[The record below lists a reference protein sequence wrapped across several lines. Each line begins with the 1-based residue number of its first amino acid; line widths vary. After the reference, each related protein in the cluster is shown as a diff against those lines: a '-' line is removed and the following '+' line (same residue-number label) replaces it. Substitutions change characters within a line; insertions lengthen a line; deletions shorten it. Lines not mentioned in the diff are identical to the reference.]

1 MESSHTVDIELL
13 CSQAPWLRD
22 LARHLVRDPAAADD
36 LAQETL
42 LAALEVPPPDAADVH
57 RLRAWLRRVA
67 INLAHLSTRR
77 TLRRRAREERVAQND
92 RLDSAADLVL
102 RDALRVRVSEAI
114 GSLEEPYRS
123 TVRLRYYEGASTADI
138 ALRMGT
144 TDNAVRKR
152 LFRAR
157 TKLRASL
164 DAVHRGDRLAWFSGL
179 LPWRLMAG
187 RARALRVAPLALGA
201 GAVAA
206 VALALAATPR
216 PVALAA
222 PAVPERVATLAP
234 AAAEAAAPLARLPLG
249 PRAALG
255 AGDGATAPLETPPP
269 APQAEPASPDVPGL
283 PRAATEAPRTLS
295 VAGRVLDLSGAPVAD
310 LPLRLRGRADAPPL
324 GWSGRDGGFAFTLAA
339 DEVQDD
345 GDAQAALVAGDE
357 RWATVRAA
365 ALDARAALE
374 ERVVVVARAVRVAGR
389 TLDETGAP
397 LAGVA
402 VELEAEER
410 AFAAIDARLSSTL
423 LAAARATSDALGRF
437 ELESVPSGE
446 GLALVAALRGPG
458 GEVERAARV
467 GVPAQDASSLEIR
480 LAAPAAPPLTL
491 CGIVRFEDGTPA
503 PATTV
508 RLGRHAA
515 QTDERGAFRFR
526 VREVPPGATLTA
538 TRPGFR
544 QLRLDDLAR
553 RMAELSDAPPGDD
566 PAPLRVAL
574 VLVESRGAI
583 DGQVRDAAGRPCA
596 GWVVRA
602 EAGDEPGREL
612 AQGATATLTDADGRF
627 ALEELPEREHRLL
640 AWDPRTLLSTRSDRV
655 HTGETVTL
663 ALADAPLARVV
674 GRVLDLEGAPVADAL
689 VRVALALDDG
699 EERPEGAHAFAR
711 GARSDELGWFELRD
725 VPAGA
730 EVAVSADGVEVHE
743 RVASGADEL
752 AIRLPRPHPLRV
764 QTALLEADAFA
775 LLDASGQE
783 IPLAGLERETVRR
796 GRLHRG
802 TSIVYAS
809 LGAEATELVIFQGE
823 DEVERLR
830 VDGEGGP
837 LAPRR

>member
-22 LARHLVRDPAAADD
+22 LTRRLVRDPAAADD

-42 LAALEVPPPDAADVH
+42 LAALEVPPPDAADAH

-102 RDALRVRVSEAI
+102 KDALRVRVSEAI

-164 DAVHRGDRLAWFSGL
+164 DAVHPGDRLAWFSGL
-179 LPWRLMAG
+179 LPWRRLVG
-187 RARALRVAPLALGA
+187 RVRALRVAPLALGA
-201 GAVAA
+201 SGAAA
-206 VALALAATPR
+206 IALALAASPR
-216 PVALAA
+216 AVALAA
-222 PAVPERVATLAP
+222 PAVPERVAALGP
-234 AAAEAAAPLARLPLG
+234 ASAEAGAPLARLPLG
-249 PRAALG
+249 ARAALG
-255 AGDGATAPLETPPP
+255 AEGGATAPPETPPP
-269 APQAEPASPDVPGL
+269 APQAEPASAGVPAIPRTADET
-283 PRAATEAPRTLS
+283 PRALL

-310 LPLRLRGRADAPPL
+310 LPLRLRGRAAPL
-324 GWSGRDGGFAFTLAA
+324 GWSGRDGGFALTLAA
-339 DEVQDD
+339 DEIHAD
-345 GDAQAALVAGDE
+345 GDAPAALVAGDE

-365 ALDARAALE
+365 ALDAHDSLE

-397 LAGVA
+397 LAGVE
-402 VELEAEER
+402 VGLEAEER

-446 GLALVAALRGPG
+446 GLALAAALRGQG
-458 GEVERAARV
+458 GEIERAARV
-467 GVPAQDASSLEIR
+467 AVPAQDALALELR
-480 LAAPAAPPLTL
+480 LAAPAASPLTL

-503 PATTV
+503 PGTTV

-553 RMAELSDAPPGDD
+553 RMAELSDAALGEE

-612 AQGATATLTDADGRF
+612 VESAAATLTDADGRF
-627 ALEELPEREHRLL
+627 ALEGLPEREHRLL
-640 AWDPRTLLSTRSDRV
+640 AWDPRTLLSTRSEPVR
-655 HTGETVTL
+655 TGETVTL
-663 ALADAPLARVV
+663 ALADAALARVA
-674 GRVLDLEGAPVADAL
+674 GRVLDLEGAPVAGAL
-689 VRVALALDDG
+689 VRVALALDAG
-699 EERPEGAHAFAR
+699 LERPEGAHAFAR
-711 GARSDELGWFELRD
+711 GARSDAHGWFELRD
-725 VPAGA
+725 VPPGA

-743 RVASGADEL
+743 RVASGAGEL

-764 QTALLEADAFA
+764 RTALLEADAFA
-775 LLDASGQE
+775 LLDARGE
-783 IPLAGLERETVRR
+783 AIPLAGLERETVRR

-802 TSIVYAS
+802 ASIVYAA
-809 LGAEATELVIFQGE
+809 LGAEASELVIFQGE
-823 DEVERLR
+823 DVVERLR
-830 VDGEGGP
+830 VDAAGGP